1 MLWSLLSA
9 LLFFSSAEAKIVT
22 KTIEYKSGDTVLEG
36 YLAYD
41 SRKKKAPGVMIVHDW
56 TGVGPYV
63 KKRAE
68 QVAALGYVAFAA
80 DIYGKGVRPQPPE
93 SGKVAGSFKGNRPLF
108 RERLVAG
115 WNELKKQ
122 SMVDASNM
130 AAMGYCFGGTGAL
143 ELARAGEDA
152 KGVISFHGG
161 LDSPTPADAKN
172 IKGSVLVLHGAE
184 DPLVPEKEV
193 KAFEEEMRAGK
204 VDWQLVKFSNA
215 VHSFTHPEAGNDPSK
230 GAAYHEPSDKR
241 SWAMMQDFLKER
253 LGK

>member
-1 MLWSLLSA
+1 MLSLLSVLF
-9 LLFFSSAEAKIVT
+9 LLVPAEAKIVT

-41 SRKKKAPGVMIVHDW
+41 SSKKKAPGVMIVHDW

-93 SGKVAGSFKGNRPLF
+93 SGKVAGSYKGNRPLF
-108 RERLVAG
+108 RERLIAG

-122 SMVDASNM
+122 KMVDSTNM

-161 LDSPTPADAKN
+161 LDSPKPEDAKN

-184 DPLVPEKEV
+184 DPYVPEKEV
-193 KAFEEEMRAGK
+193 KGFEEEMRAAK
-204 VDWQLVKFSNA
+204 VDWQLVKFSDA
-215 VHSFTHPEAGNDPSK
+215 VHSFTHPEAGSDPTK

-241 SWAMMQDFLKER
+241 SWSMMQAFLKER